1 MAKMKIYE
9 ISRSLQGAFPDL
21 KSKDLIKLLQEN
33 GFQVK
38 SAQSSIEDDAISF
51 LLNKFKGSAK
61 KAEPVKET
69 KEVVK
74 TESAPK
80 EGSQR
85 KGRAEKKGRG

>member
-51 LLNKFKGSAK
+51 LLNKFKGSAR

-69 KEVVK
+69 EEVVK
-74 TESAPK
+74 TEMLQRRKSK
-80 EGSQR
+80 KRQSRR
-85 KGRAEKKGRG
+85 KGRG